1 MKLGEYEIFELTNTI
16 NNDLNNP
23 KSIIEGKYDYSNINR
38 NVVLRFKYNLEDQR
52 VYILGDSI
60 GFILIENPEDGFIE
74 YHLLQLD
81 YGSYQWEFVE
91 FPDDYTFLDLNTVS
105 VFKNLYDFINQELVR
120 FKDTEYKF
128 PENLLE
134 LGDVYEY
141 KFDS

>member
-60 GFILIENPEDGFIE
+60 GFILIENSEDGFIE

-120 FKDTEYKF
+120 SKGTEYKF

>member
-38 NVVLRFKYNLEDQR
+38 NVVLRFKYNLDDQR

-105 VFKNLYDFINQELVR
+105 VFKNLYDFIN
-120 FKDTEYKF
+120 
-128 PENLLE
+128 
-134 LGDVYEY
+134 
-141 KFDS
+141 

>member
-38 NVVLRFKYNLEDQR
+38 NVVLRFKYNLDDQR

-120 FKDTEYKF
+120 SKDTEYKF
-128 PENLLE
+128 PENLLV

-141 KFDS
+141 KIDS